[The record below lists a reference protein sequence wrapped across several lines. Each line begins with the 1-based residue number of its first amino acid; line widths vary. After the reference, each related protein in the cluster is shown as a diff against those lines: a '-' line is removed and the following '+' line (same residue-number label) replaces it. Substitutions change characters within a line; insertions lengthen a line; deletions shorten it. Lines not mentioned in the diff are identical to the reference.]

1 MTDRKVYLE
10 YLYKTAG
17 PVLEAPCLRDVKIE
31 QKADRSRCTWMEA
44 VGRLICGIA
53 PWLES
58 ASADEQEETQKQRY
72 RILCRGLITR
82 QFDPDSKDYIH
93 FTKDEPQFLVDLA
106 FLAEGMLRAPH
117 ELIDLLDP
125 DILKSIT
132 DVMIRSRAIR
142 PYESNWLLFSAMVE
156 ALIFKLT
163 GSYEKEPVQYAFD
176 RLESWYKGDGVY
188 GDGPELAWDYYN
200 SYVIYPM
207 LMELHDIFPELSD
220 KEQKDR
226 LLLRAKR
233 YAALQE
239 KMIAPDGTFIV
250 TGRSIAYRCGAFHHL
265 ANMALREELPQ
276 ELSPGAVRCALGEV
290 IQRTLGP
297 ASFREDGFL
306 TIGVCGSQP
315 SLGEPYISTGSL
327 YLCLTAFLPL
337 GLSPDAP
344 FWTEADQDWT
354 QRRLW
359 KGQDM
364 ARDISYHE

>member
-1 MTDRKVYLE
+1 MCCNNLK
-10 YLYKTAG
+10 
-17 PVLEAPCLRDVKIE
+17 
-31 QKADRSRCTWMEA
+31 QKAGESDEDDAGNAEQTGDDDVDDREVDRQ
-44 VGRLICGIA
+44 
-53 PWLES
+53 
-58 ASADEQEETQKQRY
+58 ADELPEKADNKEQ
-72 RILCRGLITR
+72 
-82 QFDPDSKDYIH
+82 
-93 FTKDEPQFLVDLA
+93 
-106 FLAEGMLRAPH
+106 
-117 ELIDLLDP
+117 
-125 DILKSIT
+125 DI
-132 DVMIRSRAIR
+132 AQ
-142 PYESNWLLFSAMVE
+142 NGVE
-156 ALIFKLT
+156 NEF
-163 GSYEKEPVQYAFD
+163 QYAFD

-220 KEQKDR
+220 KKQKDR

-233 YAALQE
+233 YAAIQE

-276 ELSPGAVRCALGEV
+276 ELSYGAVRCALGEV
-290 IQRTLGP
+290 IQRTLWP

-306 TIGVCGSQP
+306 AIGVCGSQP